1 MVQLDGSFHRWIKSK
16 EEKQCL
22 MVMIDDA
29 TSIREAYLCEEETTK
44 AALILLWKYIE
55 KHGIPKTIYADY
67 KNVYQLDKKT
77 KERVKNKGEAG
88 LTEYGKVC
96 SRLGIE
102 IIGAST
108 PQAKGR
114 VERANGVF
122 QDRLVKELEYEGITT
137 IEGVNRFLEEG
148 YIAELNEKFSV
159 YPESE
164 TDFHRKAPS
173 KEEMELIF
181 AIEEERTVSNDWTIR
196 YRGRIY
202 QILSGNRNFPPSRSK
217 VKVLQMMDGGL
228 KFYYREWEI
237 EVEDITYKER
247 PKVKDKKV
255 IKLKKRWKP
264 GIDHPWKSK
273 YIPERRT
280 ERI

>member
-1 MVQLDGSFHRWIKSK
+1 
-16 EEKQCL
+16 

-29 TSIREAYLCEEETTK
+29 TSIREAYLSKEETTK
-44 AALILLWKYIE
+44 SALILLWKYIE
-55 KHGIPKTIYADY
+55 KYGIPKTIYADY

-77 KERVKNKGEAG
+77 KERVKNKGEDG
-88 LTEYGKVC
+88 LTEFGKVC
-96 SRLGIE
+96 RKLGIE

-137 IEGVNRFLEEG
+137 IEEVNRFLEEG
-148 YIAELNEKFSV
+148 YIDKLNEKFSV
-159 YPESE
+159 YPKSES
-164 TDFHRKAPS
+164 DFHRKAPL

-196 YRGRIY
+196 YGGRIY
-202 QILSGNRNFPPSRSK
+202 QILSGNRKLPPSRSK

-228 KFYYREWEI
+228 KFYYREWEMK
-237 EVEDITYKER
+237 VEDITNKER
-247 PKVKDKKV
+247 PKVKEEKR

-264 GIDHPWKSK
+264 AIDHPWRSR
-273 YIPERRT
+273 YIAERRT
-280 ERI
+280 ENI